1 MSLILAL
8 WRATGVAAPGGGG
21 AEPGV
26 GLAPDAP
33 AQLATSGSLVGQA
46 TITFTKP
53 SYLANGDP
61 IANDPVTHTRVYR
74 FASEAQ
80 ALLGSDGAYTDVV
93 DAGTGTSA
101 NFPTVAAGTW
111 WFAAEAENAGGT
123 SNPSP
128 PISAVV
134 T

>member
-1 MSLILAL
+1 MLFAFVRGFRS
-8 WRATGVAAPGGGG
+8 RGSGAPPPPP
-21 AEPGV
+21 PGM

-46 TITFTKP
+46 TIVFTKP
-53 SYLANGDP
+53 SFLGNGDP
-61 IANDPVTHTRVYR
+61 IAGDPVTHTRVYR
-74 FASEAQ
+74 FSSEAES
-80 ALLGSDGAYTDVV
+80 LLGSAGSYTDVV

-111 WFAAEAENAGGT
+111 WFSAECENGGGI